1 MDCRHSSIVNTMKEK
16 YGLRMCVTGL
26 RLGER
31 KNMSVP
37 DNVGENRDEKCA

>member
-1 MDCRHSSIVNTMKEK
+1 MDYIHSSTVNTMKEN

-31 KNMSVP
+31 KNRSML